1 MKNHLYQANRPKAAS
16 VLSFRVGRAEWASI
30 PVPPKWLSDFIL
42 RSMLTP
48 KQSLFVKEYLVD
60 LNATQAAI
68 RAGYSAKT
76 AEKTG
81 HENTRKPEIR
91 AAIAEAQRIRAEKT
105 EFNADRVLKEIERVS
120 TVDPI
125 HLVNDDGT
133 LKQMQDIPEDVRR
146 AIASFEIIETFEW
159 EEVDGKR
166 TRVWTGYLKKMKL
179 VPKNESLN
187 MAGRHFKMFTDVLD
201 VNVNDLATA
210 LDKAKGRR

>member
-1 MKNHLYQANRPKAAS
+1 
-16 VLSFRVGRAEWASI
+16 
-30 PVPPKWLSDFIL
+30 
-42 RSMLTP
+42 MLTP

-68 RAGYSAKT
+68 RAGYSSKT

-91 AAIAEAQRIRAEKT
+91 AAIDEAQRKRAAKT

-120 TVDPI
+120 TVDP
-125 HLVNDDGT
+125 VNLFNEDGT
-133 LKQMQDIPEDVRR
+133 MKRMQDIPEDVRR
-146 AIASFEIIETFEW
+146 AVASVEVVELFE
-159 EEVDGKR
+159 GKGEKR
-166 TRVWTGYLKKMKL
+166 KWIGYLKKIKL

>member
-1 MKNHLYQANRPKAAS
+1 
-16 VLSFRVGRAEWASI
+16 
-30 PVPPKWLSDFIL
+30 
-42 RSMLTP
+42 MLTP

-76 AEKTG
+76 AQAIGT
-81 HENTRKPEIR
+81 ENLAKPLIR
-91 AAIAEAQRIRAEKT
+91 AAIDSAMKKRAEKT
-105 EFNADRVLKEIERVS
+105 EFNADRVLKEIERVA

-125 HLVNDDGT
+125 SLFNEDGT
-133 LKQMQDIPEDVRR
+133 MKQISDIPEDVRR
-146 AIASFEIIETFEW
+146 AIASVEVIETFEW
-159 EEVDGKR
+159 EGEGKQR
-166 TRVWTGYLKKMKL
+166 KRVWTGYIKKVKL

-201 VNVNDLATA
+201 VNVNDLAAA

>member
-1 MKNHLYQANRPKAAS
+1 MIWCR
-16 VLSFRVGRAEWASI
+16 
-30 PVPPKWLSDFIL
+30 WLSLFIL
-42 RSMLTP
+42 RGMLTP

-76 AEKTG
+76 ASSIGEQLF
-81 HENTRKPEIR
+81 RKIEIR
-91 AAIAEAQRIRAEKT
+91 SAVDAAMKKRVQKT
-105 EFNADRVLKEIERVS
+105 EFNADRVLKEIERVA

-125 HLVNDDGT
+125 SLVNEDGT
-133 LKQMQDIPEDVRR
+133 MKRMQDIPEDVRR
-146 AIASFEIIETFEW
+146 AIASVEIIELFE
-159 EEVDGKR
+159 GKGDKR
-166 TRVWTGYLKKMKL
+166 KWIGYLKKIKL

-201 VNVNDLATA
+201 VNVNDLAAA

>member
-1 MKNHLYQANRPKAAS
+1 
-16 VLSFRVGRAEWASI
+16 
-30 PVPPKWLSDFIL
+30 
-42 RSMLTP
+42 MLTP

-68 RAGYSAKT
+68 RSGYSAKT
-76 AEKTG
+76 LSSMGEQLL
-81 HENTRKPEIR
+81 RKIEIR
-91 AAIAEAQRIRAEKT
+91 AAVDDAMRKRAQRT
-105 EFNADRVLKEIERVS
+105 EFNADRVLKEIERVA

-159 EEVDGKR
+159 VGEGKER
-166 TRVWTGYLKKMKL
+166 RREWTGYLKKMKL

-201 VNVNDLATA
+201 VNVGEAASA

>member
-1 MKNHLYQANRPKAAS
+1 
-16 VLSFRVGRAEWASI
+16 
-30 PVPPKWLSDFIL
+30 
-42 RSMLTP
+42 MLTP

-76 AEKTG
+76 AMTQGSVLLSNPKV
-81 HENTRKPEIR
+81 
-91 AAIAEAQRIRAEKT
+91 AAEVDKGKAERMKRT
-105 EFNADRVLKEIERVS
+105 EFNADRVLKEIERVA

-125 HLVNDDGT
+125 SLFNEDGT
-133 LKQMQDIPEDVRR
+133 MKQISDIPEDVRR
-146 AIASFEIIETFEW
+146 AIASVEVIETFEW
-159 EEVDGKR
+159 EGEGKNKR
-166 TRVWTGYLKKMKL
+166 RVWTGYIKKVKL

-201 VNVNDLATA
+201 VNVNDLAAA

>member
-1 MKNHLYQANRPKAAS
+1 MSL
-16 VLSFRVGRAEWASI
+16 
-30 PVPPKWLSDFIL
+30 FIL
-42 RSMLTP
+42 RGMLTP

-68 RAGYSAKT
+68 RAGYSSKT

-91 AAIAEAQRIRAEKT
+91 AAIDEAQRKRAAKT

-120 TVDPI
+120 TVDP
-125 HLVNDDGT
+125 VNLFNEDGT
-133 LKQMQDIPEDVRR
+133 MKRMQDIPEDVRR
-146 AIASFEIIETFEW
+146 AVASVEVVELFE
-159 EEVDGKR
+159 GKGEKR
-166 TRVWTGYLKKMKL
+166 KWIGYLKKIKL

>member
-1 MKNHLYQANRPKAAS
+1 
-16 VLSFRVGRAEWASI
+16 
-30 PVPPKWLSDFIL
+30 
-42 RSMLTP
+42 MLTP

-76 AEKTG
+76 ADVQG
-81 HENTRKPEIR
+81 PRLLGNVGVA
-91 AAIAEAQRIRAEKT
+91 AAIDKAKRKRAERT

-120 TVDPI
+120 TLDP
-125 HLVNDDGT
+125 VEMFNEDGT
-133 LKQMQDIPEDVRR
+133 MKRMQEIPEDVRR
-146 AIASFEIIETFEW
+146 AIGGFEVVELFE
-159 EEVDGKR
+159 GKGDKR
-166 TRVWTGYLKKMKL
+166 KWIGYLKKVKL

-201 VNVNDLATA
+201 VNVNDLAAA